1 VEGVNYWL
9 TKAALGYSQQMKK
22 TNKGG
27 VYTLVSEKLATMVVE
42 SGTLMEKYN
51 G

>member
-1 VEGVNYWL
+1 VEGIDYWL
-9 TKAALGYSQQMKK
+9 TKVAPGYSQQMKK
-22 TNKGG
+22 INKGG
-27 VYTLVSEKLATMVVE
+27 VYTLVSDRLATTVVE